1 MFGRRP
7 FRRLRQPASG
17 GSPAESQGSD
27 SETVRLKA
35 LQDQLAAWAYDTD
48 QHRAM
53 QRAVL
58 AKMHGLP
65 AQQASAY
72 GTPFPGSSTT
82 TNTTTTNAGVSVAG
96 ITGILAA
103 MLGSVL
109 VGALLA
115 QTSNVV
121 GNSGTGQSAASRP
134 APQSPPAPA
143 ASDDWQLIVVPAAGE
158 PHEP

>member
-1 MFGRRP
+1 MLGTQP
-7 FRRLRQPASG
+7 FRRFRQQASS
-17 GSPAESQGSD
+17 GSQTAAAQGLD
-27 SETVRLKA
+27 PDAVRIKA

-82 TNTTTTNAGVSVAG
+82 TNNTTTNAGVSVAG
-96 ITGILAA
+96 IAGILAT
-103 MLGSVL
+103 MLGSLL

-115 QTSNVV
+115 QPTAIV
-121 GNSGTGQSAASRP
+121 GSGANQSGPS
-134 APQSPPAPA
+134 
-143 ASDDWQLIVVPAAGE
+143 
-158 PHEP
+158 